1 MLRRGCSRGEAVAS
15 LPSSCE
21 LPLSKGK
28 PCGRSWSEGR
38 RRGQTPHI
46 VANRQVCD
54 MWWRNPWLRPRWILA
69 LLAIFDGLLI
79 ITTYNILFLRQFQQ
93 LPGITKSV
101 GALLIIWLGFSYLL
115 GRYSRDEHVKRD
127 SRRRRLLLTLGVA
140 SLVVVLVV
148 LVLNWGLKVEDPRT
162 FRRFLI
168 PLLSAVTGGSVLAQS
183 WVFRK
188 QRNRQS
194 FLLVGEDDLLQI
206 LRQELH
212 QTRVG
217 HELKLTFCPTDSF
230 PNRTT
235 PSLLNHL
242 LQKAHQSNE
251 EISGNSMNNLGFDGI
266 AISDS
271 ATLDD
276 YLLQELLELRISG
289 TSVCSLML
297 WAERYLQRVPPEL
310 FTSRWLVQAEGFELQ
325 PGRLGWRIKRLG
337 DLVVALV
344 LLLLAFPLIALAGV
358 LIRLEDGGPVFYSQK
373 RTGLFGKIIQIWK
386 LRTMHPKAEA
396 VGAQWAKRDDPR
408 ITKIGAWLRRTRIDE
423 LPQLVA
429 VLKGEMSLI
438 GPRPERPEIELD
450 LEERIPHYRSRHWV
464 RPGLSGWAQVCYPYG
479 ASIEDSRKKLSYDIF
494 YLRNANLFLDAF
506 ILIKTIRLVFRAEGA
521 LPLQPDAS
529 ASPRGE
535 NPSSQSSH
543 SA

>member
-1 MLRRGCSRGEAVAS
+1 
-15 LPSSCE
+15 
-21 LPLSKGK
+21 
-28 PCGRSWSEGR
+28 
-38 RRGQTPHI
+38 
-46 VANRQVCD
+46 

-79 ITTYNILFLRQFQQ
+79 ISAYNLLFLRQFRQ
-93 LPGITKSV
+93 LPGVTTSV
-101 GALLIIWLGFSYLL
+101 GALLILWLGFSYLL
-115 GRYSRDEHVKRD
+115 GRYSKDEQVRRGNL
-127 SRRRRLLLTLGVA
+127 RRRIFFTLAVA

-148 LVLNWGLKVEDPRT
+148 LVLNWGLKAEDPRT

-168 PLLSAVTGGSVLAQS
+168 PLITAVTGGSILAQL

-188 QRNRQS
+188 QQYRRS
-194 FLLVGEDDLLQI
+194 FLLVGEENLLTV
-206 LRQELH
+206 LRQEL
-212 QTRVG
+212 QQSRVSR
-217 HELKLTFCPTDSF
+217 EVQLVYCPTDSS
-230 PNRTT
+230 PN
-235 PSLLNHL
+235 PAKPPLLDGL
-242 LQKAHQSNE
+242 LQKAQHSQGE
-251 EISGNSMNNLGFDGI
+251 LAGNDLRALGFDGL

-276 YLLQELLELRISG
+276 RLLQQLLELRIGG

-297 WAERYLQRVPPEL
+297 WAEHHLQRVPPEL

-337 DLVVALV
+337 DLIVALL
-344 LLLLAFPLIALAGV
+344 LLLLASPLIGLAAL
-358 LIRLEDGGPVFYSQK
+358 LILLEDGGPIFYSQE
-373 RTGLFGKIIQIWK
+373 RTGLFGSIIRIWK
-386 LRTMHPKAEA
+386 LRTMHTKAEA
-396 VGAQWAKRDDPR
+396 VGAQWAKRNDPR

-423 LPQLVA
+423 LPQLVS

-450 LEERIPHYRSRHWV
+450 LEERIPHYRCRHWV

-479 ASIEDSRKKLSYDIF
+479 ASIEDSRMKLSYDIF

-521 LPLQPDAS
+521 VPIQAPASLPPLQSD
-529 ASPRGE
+529 
-535 NPSSQSSH
+535 
-543 SA
+543 

>member
-1 MLRRGCSRGEAVAS
+1 
-15 LPSSCE
+15 
-21 LPLSKGK
+21 
-28 PCGRSWSEGR
+28 
-38 RRGQTPHI
+38 
-46 VANRQVCD
+46 

-79 ITTYNILFLRQFQQ
+79 ISTYNILFLRHFRV
-93 LPGITKSV
+93 LPGITTSV
-101 GALLIIWLGFSYLL
+101 GALLILWLSFSYLL
-115 GRYSRDEHVKRD
+115 GRYSQEEQVKRD
-127 SRRRRLLLTLGVA
+127 SRRRRLLLTLAVA
-140 SLVVVLVV
+140 ALVMIIVVI
-148 LVLNWGLKVEDPRT
+148 VLNWGLKVEDPRT

-168 PLLSAVTGGSVLAQS
+168 PLLSAVTGGSALAQL

-194 FLLVGEDDLLQI
+194 FLLVGEDSLLRV

-212 QTRVG
+212 QSRASREVR
-217 HELKLTFCPTDSF
+217 LTFCPTDSSQN
-230 PNRTT
+230 PETS
-235 PSLLNHL
+235 SLLDGL
-242 LQKAHQSNE
+242 LQKAQQSRRE
-251 EISGNSMNNLGFDGI
+251 QGESDSGSLEFAGI

-271 ATLDD
+271 ATIDD
-276 YLLQELLELRISG
+276 RLLQELLELRIAG

-297 WAERYLQRVPPEL
+297 WAEHHLQRVPPEL

-337 DLVVALV
+337 DLIVALV
-344 LLLLAFPLIALAGV
+344 LLLLASPLIALAAL
-358 LIRLEDGGPVFYSQK
+358 LIRLEDGGPIFYSQE
-373 RTGLFGKIIQIWK
+373 RTGLFGSIIRVWK
-386 LRTMHPKAEA
+386 LRTMHTKAEA
-396 VGAQWAKRDDPR
+396 VGAQWAQRDDPR
-408 ITKIGAWLRRTRIDE
+408 ITRIGAWLRRTRIDE
-423 LPQLVA
+423 LPQLIS

-521 LPLQPDAS
+521 VPLQPNPAGR
-529 ASPRGE
+529 PIQGE
-535 NPSSQSSH
+535 SK
-543 SA
+543 